1 MRTAEV
7 SSRSTPSTPVEQIND
22 VRNAGERK
30 RMQNRLAQRAHRQR
44 VKARLKSLESKLQD
58 YESGV
63 QNRVVRCIVT
73 GRNSPSAVTGDCFL
87 SSQHGD
93 QCCSRAGSTDSLPT
107 MFGFATPPGS
117 HDGQCAYGNGFFRR
131 EATPKLDTPPTGYK
145 EAPLRSS
152 GYPSN
157 SIHQH
162 VSAVREPPLLISR
175 RDSQDNAPNYAKDT
189 PTSCEVFRDLP
200 AGALGL
206 ERSRLRLLEPTVP
219 GRPGAK
225 ANTQQNLSLHRVS
238 EVDKLQDIVFSELM
252 GHADDGQKMRL
263 LVAVTGLLQLAGQV
277 ERRDLLGWLSSIL

>member
-1 MRTAEV
+1 
-7 SSRSTPSTPVEQIND
+7 
-22 VRNAGERK
+22 
-30 RMQNRLAQRAHRQR
+30 
-44 VKARLKSLESKLQD
+44 
-58 YESGV
+58 
-63 QNRVVRCIVT
+63 
-73 GRNSPSAVTGDCFL
+73 
-87 SSQHGD
+87 
-93 QCCSRAGSTDSLPT
+93 

-152 GYPSN
+152 GYRSN

-206 ERSRLRLLEPTVP
+206 ERSRLGLLEPTVP

-252 GHADDGQKMRL
+252 GMESSLLTRFSPLLDSVPGADPKMLKQILADKGNITDIQKIDAELVHTNSEARDRRRPCRRWPEDASLGGSHWASSARWASRKAGSPRL
-263 LVAVTGLLQLAGQV
+263 AFEHPLTVTLRVTAFG
-277 ERRDLLGWLSSIL
+277 I